1 MSDRPSRAV
10 FAVWRAVGRIVLRPK
25 EAPRTVVNI
34 GERKI
39 VAEGLAPS
47 FWTDLHHHA
56 MVASWPAFFAAL
68 GCAFV
73 AINLCFAA
81 LYALGDAP
89 IANARPGNFLDLFF
103 FSVETIATVGY
114 GDMHPRTTYGHIVAT
129 LGTFTGITSL
139 AVVAGL
145 VFTRFSRPR
154 ARLIFARNPIVAD
167 HDGQRT
173 LMIRFANAR
182 HNIVTDATAKLWMLC
197 TERTAEGTMFRRIRR
212 LDLVRDESP
221 MFALTWTI
229 MHRIDETSP
238 LRGWSLAEFAAGNAV
253 FIVTLSGL
261 DETSNQIV
269 HARKEY
275 AYSEILLD
283 HDYADIIRV
292 DEEGVTRL
300 DYSRFDATNP
310 VGGTAPP

>member
-1 MSDRPSRAV
+1 MTKPAAPSL
-10 FAVWRAVGRIVLRPK
+10 FAILREFGRRIAQRS
-25 EAPRTVVNI
+25 RISVVTSNI

-39 VAEGLAPS
+39 VAEGLPSS

-56 MVASWPAFFAAL
+56 MVASWPVFFASL
-68 GCAFV
+68 LLVFV
-73 AINLCFAA
+73 SINFCFAL
-81 LYALGDAP
+81 LYTLGDEP
-89 IANARPGNFLDLFF
+89 IANARPGSFLDLFF

-154 ARLIFARNPIVAD
+154 ARLVFARNPVVAR
-167 HDGQRT
+167 HDGERM

-182 HNIVTDATAKLWMLC
+182 HNVVTDATAKLWMVRS
-197 TERTAEGTMFRRIRR
+197 ERTQEGTLFRRIRR
-212 LDLVRDESP
+212 LGLVRDESP

-229 MHRIDETSP
+229 MHRMDEASP
-238 LRGWSLAEFAAGNAV
+238 LASWSAADFSGGDATL
-253 FIVTLSGL
+253 IITLSGL
-261 DETSNQIV
+261 DETSNQFV

-275 AYSEILLD
+275 ATGEIL
-283 HDYADIIRV
+283 HDRNYADIIRV
-292 DEEGVTRL
+292 DAEGVTWL
-300 DYSRFDATNP
+300 DYSRFDE
-310 VGGTAPP
+310 TAPAD

>member
-1 MSDRPSRAV
+1 MTEPPAHSL
-10 FAVWRAVGRIVLRPK
+10 FAVLRKVGRGIASRSVASTQTARL
-25 EAPRTVVNI
+25 

-39 VAEGLAPS
+39 IAEGLSPS

-56 MVASWPAFFAAL
+56 MVASWPVFFASL
-68 GCAFV
+68 LLVFV
-73 AINLCFAA
+73 FINFCFAL
-81 LYALGDAP
+81 LYVLGDEP

-114 GDMHPRTTYGHIVAT
+114 GDMHPRTTYGHVVAT

-154 ARLIFARNPIVAD
+154 ARLVFARNPVIAR
-167 HDGQRT
+167 HNGERM

-182 HNIVTDATAKLWMLC
+182 HNVVTDATAKLWMVRS
-197 TERTAEGTMFRRIRR
+197 ERTAEGTLFRRIRR

-221 MFALTWTI
+221 MFALTWTV
-229 MHRIDETSP
+229 MHRMDEASP
-238 LRGWSLAEFAAGNAV
+238 LAGWSAADFSESDATL
-253 FIVTLSGL
+253 IVTLSGL
-261 DETSNQIV
+261 DETSNQFV

-275 AYSEILLD
+275 GAGEILPGRN
-283 HDYADIIRV
+283 YADIIRV
-292 DEEGVTRL
+292 DAEGITRL
-300 DYSRFDATNP
+300 NYSRFDE
-310 VGGTAPP
+310 TAPSD